1 MREEPVVFINGQACA
16 CRMCLVTRTVHARC
30 THDARMV
37 HARRMHG
44 TCLAHP
50 RRNTAHARQSLS
62 VGAQACA
69 PRTDGNMNENVEY
82 LTQIEGYE
90 LDAMERR
97 MRDEC
102 VEAAAAGGG
111 TIGVFYQKT
120 GTNVVSSQWSVVSG
134 QYSV

>member
-16 CRMCLVTRTVHARC
+16 
-30 THDARMV
+30 
-37 HARRMHG
+37 
-44 TCLAHP
+44 
-50 RRNTAHARQSLS
+50 
-62 VGAQACA
+62 
-69 PRTDGNMNENVEY
+69 PRTEGNMNENVEY

-120 GTNVVSSQWSVVSG
+120 GTNVVSGQSSVVSS
-134 QYSV
+134 Q